1 MKTQITFFNAH
12 PDNTILIPDAFE
24 ESIGKTVPL
33 RNSNTDEYL
42 GECTILAVTVNEEG
56 VFVTYET
63 DARLGLEIQMPFSVY
78 VDPEEDDDENL

>member
-1 MKTQITFFNAH
+1 MKTKIIFFNEL
-12 PDNTILIPDAFE
+12 PDNTVIIPGAFE

-56 VFVTYET
+56 VLVTYET

-78 VDPEEDDDENL
+78 VDPEEDDDEDM